1 MPQVSQKRTKNGRG
15 DTEDLLLTTCLPGW
29 IARSLARS
37 GIHRMSQLA
46 DMKNAE
52 LLKLGGIGPRSVEQI
67 RSAIRKFKRNRTH
80 ISAAHSKE

>member
-1 MPQVSQKRTKNGRG
+1 MPQVSQKRTKIGGG

-52 LLKLGGIGPRSVEQI
+52 LLQLPGIGPRSVEQI
-67 RSAIRKFKRNRTH
+67 RSAIRRFKRNRTH
-80 ISAAHSKE
+80 VSSTHSKE